1 MFTINKSV
9 SVWEQLV
16 QLPFLNL
23 YSRLLNAAMELDVF
37 SQLCQPV
44 TAEALAVHMGWHK
57 ANTEYLLSALV
68 SIGFL
73 NKTDGTYQNTE
84 EVDRYLV
91 KGKDEYLGGFLPF
104 YMQEGMAPM
113 DVKLLVTKGPQSQQ
127 QESVIGYFCGVVL
140 YGDPFTTRVLIGG
153 LIVFGAVLLSVLNW
167 KEIFRRKQA

>member
-73 NKTDGTYQNTE
+73 NKTDGTYQNTA

-91 KGKDEYLGGFLPF
+91 KGKMNIWEAFCPF
-104 YMQEGMAPM
+104 
-113 DVKLLVTKGPQSQQ
+113 
-127 QESVIGYFCGVVL
+127 IC
-140 YGDPFTTRVLIGG
+140 
-153 LIVFGAVLLSVLNW
+153 
-167 KEIFRRKQA
+167 RKAWHLWM

>member
-73 NKTDGTYQNTE
+73 NKLTAIWS
-84 EVDRYLV
+84 
-91 KGKDEYLGGFLPF
+91 KGKMNIWEAFCPF
-104 YMQEGMAPM
+104 
-113 DVKLLVTKGPQSQQ
+113 
-127 QESVIGYFCGVVL
+127 IC
-140 YGDPFTTRVLIGG
+140 
-153 LIVFGAVLLSVLNW
+153 
-167 KEIFRRKQA
+167 RKAWHLWM

>member
-73 NKTDGTYQNTE
+73 NKTDGTYQNTA

-104 YMQEGMAPM
+104 YRHGTYGCEAVGHKRPPVPATGS
-113 DVKLLVTKGPQSQQ
+113 DGAAVG
-127 QESVIGYFCGVVL
+127 FCLFCTADATGTGRLPAAGVVADCAFSA
-140 YGDPFTTRVLIGG
+140 G
-153 LIVFGAVLLSVLNW
+153 
-167 KEIFRRKQA
+167 K

>member
-113 DVKLLVTKGPQSQQ
+113 DVKLLVTKGPPVPATGSDGAA
-127 QESVIGYFCGVVL
+127 VGFCLFCTADATGTGRLPAAGVVADCAFSA
-140 YGDPFTTRVLIGG
+140 G
-153 LIVFGAVLLSVLNW
+153 
-167 KEIFRRKQA
+167 K

>member
-73 NKTDGTYQNTE
+73 NKTDGTYQNTA

-113 DVKLLVTKGPQSQQ
+113 DEAVGHKRPPVPATGSDGAA
-127 QESVIGYFCGVVL
+127 VGFCLFCTADATGTGRLPAAGVVADCAFSA
-140 YGDPFTTRVLIGG
+140 G
-153 LIVFGAVLLSVLNW
+153 
-167 KEIFRRKQA
+167 K

>member
-73 NKTDGTYQNTE
+73 NKTDGTYQNTA

-104 YMQEGMAPM
+104 YMQERHGTYGCEAVGHKRPPVPATGS
-113 DVKLLVTKGPQSQQ
+113 DGAAVGFCLFCTADCDRHRKVTGSR
-127 QESVIGYFCGVVL
+127 SCCGCAFSA
-140 YGDPFTTRVLIGG
+140 G
-153 LIVFGAVLLSVLNW
+153 
-167 KEIFRRKQA
+167 K

>member
-73 NKTDGTYQNTE
+73 NKTDGTYQNTA

-91 KGKDEYLGGFLPF
+91 KMGKMNIWEAFCPF
-104 YMQEGMAPM
+104 
-113 DVKLLVTKGPQSQQ
+113 
-127 QESVIGYFCGVVL
+127 IC
-140 YGDPFTTRVLIGG
+140 
-153 LIVFGAVLLSVLNW
+153 
-167 KEIFRRKQA
+167 RKAWHLWM